1 MAYSKKKKQ
10 PAKLTPRQLEEFSQ
24 SHIATL
30 TKTLYSMI
38 DIQKQDMRAK
48 RQVVY
53 NFDDDKLTSE
63 GVIMR
68 PHWRPAFQE
77 LRKATYTNSLI
88 GAIIKIRI
96 DDISPY
102 FETRKTTKAELR
114 EGFAF
119 TTDDELLEPSE
130 QDLEAFKNASEFF
143 KIMGERCFGWESRDR
158 LKAVGQMMTR
168 DILSIDS
175 LCFFLVK
182 NPFGKV
188 IELRY
193 LDPATI
199 FPVDRSKGY
208 LGDFEISHVQVID
221 NQVKNQFRHGEIY
234 FRNMSNISDIKYRGS
249 GMSPT
254 ETSIMQIVDI
264 IRALRFNSNR
274 FDRPQSY
281 GFLSTGQMITPEQED
296 ALAMQWENMFTNQ
309 DNGTHIPI
317 MHGVE
322 DLKYTAL
329 NMPNELQFDR
339 LIQIL
344 SSLVF
349 ANFGMDQAEAGLRL
363 NNSATLSEASADG
376 RIKSSRNRAI
386 KSILAFYSEVFNE
399 LLDIMPEF
407 KGIRQIFTGIEV
419 DQNAELD
426 RDKKLLNTYKS
437 LDSIRKKNNEKPLW
451 EEIRDEY
458 GLSEEDAQKIKL
470 IGAIPIDPTFNQWAT
485 MTIQKL
491 EGDGGGMGGMGE
503 EQPPDEQGFDT
514 GGSEEEP
521 PEDDYSNYDPSQDE
535 DFQP

>member
-1 MAYSKKKKQ
+1 MAYSRKKKSPPKISQKQ
-10 PAKLTPRQLEEFSQ
+10 IEEFSQ
-24 SHIATL
+24 SHIGNL

-53 NFDDDKLTSE
+53 NFEDDKLNSE

-88 GAIIKIRI
+88 GAIIKIRV
-96 DDISPY
+96 DDISPF
-102 FETRKTTKAELR
+102 FETRKSIKGELR

-119 TTDDELLEPSE
+119 NTDDELKEPTD

-143 KIMGERCFGWESRDR
+143 RLMGDKCFGWESRDR

-182 NPFGKV
+182 NVFGKV
-188 IELRY
+188 IEMRY

-199 FPVDRSKGY
+199 FPVDRQKGY

-221 NQVKNQFRHGEIY
+221 NQVKNQFKHGEI
-234 FRNMSNISDIKYRGS
+234 FFKNMSNISDVKYRGS

-274 FDRPQSY
+274 FDKPQSY
-281 GFLSTGQMITPEQED
+281 GFMSTGQMLTPEQED
-296 ALAMQWENMFTNQ
+296 ALSMQWENMFTNQ
-309 DNGTHIPI
+309 NNGTNIPI

-363 NNSATLSEASADG
+363 NNSATLSEASSDG
-376 RIKSSRNRAI
+376 RVKSSRNRAI
-386 KSILAFYSEVFNE
+386 KSILAFYSDTFNE
-399 LLDIMPEF
+399 LLDIIPEF
-407 KGIRQIFTGIEV
+407 NGIRQVFTGIEV
-419 DQNAELD
+419 DQDAELD

-458 GLSEEDAQKIKL
+458 KLTEEEAQKIKL

-491 EGDGGGMGGMGE
+491 DGGGEGMGG
-503 EQPPDEQGFDT
+503 
-514 GGSEEEP
+514 EEP
-521 PEDDYSNYDPSQDE
+521 PMDDDMSSGSDEEPLEDDYSDYDPSQDE
-535 DFQP
+535 DFSG

>member
-1 MAYSKKKKQ
+1 MAYSRKKKTPPVTKKQ
-10 PAKLTPRQLEEFSQ
+10 IEEFSQ
-24 SHIATL
+24 SRIATL

-38 DIQKQDMRAK
+38 DIQKQDMRAQRK
-48 RQVVY
+48 VVY
-53 NFDDDKLTSE
+53 NFEDDRLTSE
-63 GVIMR
+63 GVILR

-77 LRKATYTNSLI
+77 LRKATYTNSLM

-96 DDISPY
+96 DDVSPY
-102 FETRKTTKAELR
+102 FESRKTTKAELR

-119 TTDDELLEPSE
+119 TTDDEMVEPSE
-130 QDLEAFKNASEFF
+130 QDIEAFKNAHEFF
-143 KIMGERCFGWESRDR
+143 KIIGDKCFGWESRDR
-158 LKAVGQMMTR
+158 LKPVGQMMTR

-175 LCFFLVK
+175 ICFFFVK
-182 NPFGKV
+182 NVFGKV
-188 IELRY
+188 IEIRY

-199 FPVDRSKGY
+199 FPIDPIKGY

-221 NQVKNQFRHGEIY
+221 GQVKNQFRHGEI
-234 FRNMSNISDIKYRGS
+234 FFKNMSNVSDVKYRGS

-254 ETSIMQIVDI
+254 ESSIMQIVDI

-281 GFLSTGQMITPEQED
+281 GFLSTEQELTPEQED
-296 ALAMQWENMFTNQ
+296 ALALQWENMFSNQ
-309 DNGTHIPI
+309 DNGTKIPL
-317 MHGVE
+317 MHGAA

-363 NNSATLSEASADG
+363 NNSSTLSEASSDG

-386 KSILAFYSEVFNE
+386 KSILSFYSDTFNE
-399 LLDIMPEF
+399 MLDIMPQF
-407 KGIRQIFTGIEV
+407 AGIRQVFTGIEV

-491 EGDGGGMGGMGE
+491 DSGGQPDTGMGE
-503 EQPPDEQGFDT
+503 DA
-514 GGSEEEP
+514 GGTEEEP
-521 PEDDYSNYDPSQDE
+521 PGQEMDYSNYDPSQDE
-535 DFQP
+535 DFS

>member
-1 MAYSKKKKQ
+1 MAYSRKKKQ

-48 RQVVY
+48 RNVVY
-53 NFDDDKLTSE
+53 NFETDRLTSD

-88 GAIIKIRI
+88 GAIIKIRV

-119 TTDDELLEPSE
+119 TTEDELAEPSE

-143 KIMGERCFGWESRDR
+143 KIMGEKCFGWETRDR

-182 NPFGKV
+182 NVFGKV
-188 IELRY
+188 IEMRY

-221 NQVKNQFRHGEIY
+221 NQVKNQFRHGEI
-234 FRNMSNISDIKYRGS
+234 FFKNMSNISDIKYRGS

-254 ETSIMQIVDI
+254 ETSILQIVDI

-281 GFLSTGQMITPEQED
+281 GFLSTGQSITPEQED
-296 ALAMQWENMFTNQ
+296 ALGMQWENMFSNQ

-363 NNSATLSEASADG
+363 NNSSTLSEASQDG

-386 KSILAFYSEVFNE
+386 KSILAFYSDTFNE
-399 LLDIMPEF
+399 LLDILPEF

-426 RDKKLLNTYKS
+426 KDKKLLTTYKS

-491 EGDGGGMGGMGE
+491 DGGGDGMGGMGE
-503 EQPPDEQGFDT
+503 EQPPDGQGFEDS
-514 GGSEEEP
+514 GGTEEEP
-521 PEDDYSNYDPSQDE
+521 LDDYSNYDPSQDE